1 MKRLGIATLISL
13 LAAWTGP
20 AFAAVVSLSIELDL
34 NDATYVQQQDG
45 QIGALWRVSISP
57 LAVANVGDMV
67 ITDVAFLNKGRLQLV
82 NRSDPA
88 QPNLELERLQ
98 YEFIGP
104 LDTTTA
110 TRTTS
115 WFELIRRGG
124 QFLQSNPTPPVA
136 TTFTCG
142 NCIRG
147 FTEGDLTRKAFKFSG
162 VRIYTTVD
170 AVSPA
175 GPFTEFWFFAFAG
188 DINTKIPGAP

>member
-1 MKRLGIATLISL
+1 MKRVAIAALISL
-13 LAAWTGP
+13 VAAWAGP
-20 AFAAVVSLSIELDL
+20 TLGAVVSLSVELDL

-45 QIGALWRVSISP
+45 KIGVLWRVSIAP

-67 ITDVAFLNKGRLQLV
+67 ITDVAFLDKGRLELV
-82 NRSDPA
+82 NHSDPA
-88 QPNLELERLQ
+88 QPNLENEVLQ
-98 YEFIGP
+98 YQFLGP
-104 LDTTTA
+104 SNSTTA
-110 TRTTS
+110 TQTTS
-115 WFELIRRGG
+115 WFELIHRGG

-142 NCIRG
+142 NCIMG
-147 FTEGDLTRKAFKFSG
+147 FTDGDLTRKAFKFSG

-188 DINTKIPGAP
+188 DIETKSPGAQ